1 MSTSKHRMPF
11 GAESLSDG
19 SVRFRLWA
27 PAADQVVLR
36 LFDGG
41 DESDLGMNSAG
52 DGWFELTTASAHPGM
67 HYAFRIAGER
77 VDGQHTVPDPASRF
91 QPADVHDP
99 SEIIEPD
106 DFRWP
111 DGEPWRGRPW
121 EEAVCYELH
130 IGTFSP
136 EGTFAGAAKRLD
148 QLADLGV
155 TALELM
161 PVAAFPGQRNWGYDG
176 VLPFAPDASYGRPE
190 DLKALVQAAHDR
202 GLMVLLDVVYN
213 HFGPEGN
220 YLHLYAPRFFN
231 EEHQTPW
238 GAAINFDGPDSRT
251 VRDFFIHNALY
262 WLEEYRFDGL
272 RLDAVHAIAD
282 DSEPDILTELADAV
296 QKQFGHRR
304 LVHLVLENDSNEAR
318 YLARRPNGM
327 AYWYRAQWNDD
338 FHHAAHV
345 LMTGEEDGYYADYS
359 EEPARHLARCLA
371 EGFAYQ
377 GDPSPF
383 RDGARRGEPSA
394 GLPPSAFINLL
405 QNHDQIGNRAF
416 GERIASLAVPEALR
430 ALSAV
435 MLLAPSPPLLF
446 MGQESMTETPFLF
459 FCDFGDDLAD
469 SVTEGR
475 RREFQRFERF
485 ADPEARE
492 AIPDPNSLATFERC
506 RLDWEALEG
515 DPRHREW
522 LHFHQELLQLR
533 QREIVPRLT
542 GIEPGQSRFEVFA
555 TRAIQVQWRL
565 GDGAALTLTVNLSD
579 SDRRYDALPIP
590 LPLDGEG
597 GALYLEPTGLAEALA
612 ERHLPPWA
620 VAWHLAY
627 PALSPGLG
635 HPQPAGKDSQIDEV
649 IES

>member
-19 SVRFRLWA
+19 SVCFRLWA
-27 PAADQVVLR
+27 PAADQVALQ
-36 LFDGG
+36 LFDG
-41 DESDLGMNSAG
+41 DDKQSFGMNNAG
-52 DGWFELTTASAHPGM
+52 DGWFELTTANARSGM
-67 HYAFRIAGER
+67 RYAFRIAGER
-77 VDGQHTVPDPASRF
+77 VEGQQTVPDPASRF
-91 QPADVHDP
+91 QPADVHGP
-99 SEIIEPD
+99 SEIIEPN

-130 IGTFSP
+130 LGTFSA

-155 TALELM
+155 TVVELM

-190 DLKALVQAAHDR
+190 NLKALVQAAHDR
-202 GLMVLLDVVYN
+202 GLMILLDVVYN

-220 YLHLYAPRFFN
+220 YLHLYAPQFFN
-231 EEHQTPW
+231 ERHQTPW
-238 GAAINFDGPDSRT
+238 GAAINFDGADNRN

-282 DSEPDILTELADAV
+282 DSEPDILTELAETAQD
-296 QKQFGHRR
+296 QLGHRR
-304 LVHLVLENDSNEAR
+304 LVHLVLENDGNESR
-318 YLARRPNGM
+318 YLNRRPNGM

-345 LMTGEEDGYYADYS
+345 LITGEQDGYYVDFA

-416 GERIASLAVPEALR
+416 GERIATLAVPEALR

-446 MGQESMTETPFLF
+446 MGQEFMTEIPFLF

-485 ADPEARE
+485 ADPQARK
-492 AIPDPNSLATFERC
+492 AIPDPNDPATFERC
-506 RLDWEALEG
+506 RLDWDALER
-515 DPRHREW
+515 DSRHREW
-522 LHFHQELLQLR
+522 WLFHQQLLRLR
-533 QREIVPRLT
+533 QHEIVPRLA
-542 GIEPGQSRFEVFA
+542 GVDLGQRRFETFA
-555 TRAIQVQWRL
+555 SRAIQVQWRL
-565 GDGAALTLTVNLSD
+565 NDGAVLTLTANLSD
-579 SDRRYDALPIP
+579 AERRYDALP
-590 LPLDGEG
+590 LPAAGD
-597 GALYLEPTGLAEALA
+597 ALYLEPSGLGDALA
-612 ERHLPPWA
+612 QQQLPPWA
-620 VAWHLAY
+620 VAWHLTSAAGQ
-627 PALSPGLG
+627 PALHPG
-635 HPQPAGKDSQIDEV
+635 PRDRQQAGADSQDAEG
-649 IES
+649 